1 MSMVLQLFGNM
12 SECVSDSDLLL
23 KALKSSKKSP
33 LTEVEVKL
41 YHSRDN
47 KVVVVV
53 VVEVLVGVVVLPS
66 SSSSS
71 RSRSSLLSHKM

>member
-1 MSMVLQLFGNM
+1 MSMVLQLFRNM
-12 SECVSDSDLLL
+12 SGCVSDSDLLL
-23 KALKSSKKSP
+23 KALKSSKKSL

-53 VVEVLVGVVVLPS
+53 VEVLVGVVVLLS
-66 SSSSS
+66 SSSS
-71 RSRSSLLSHKM
+71 SRSSLLSHKM

>member
-53 VVEVLVGVVVLPS
+53 VKVLVGVVVLLS
-66 SSSSS
+66 SSSI
-71 RSRSSLLSHKM
+71 SRSSLLSHKM